1 MYDITETGEEIFSEM
16 LREFP
21 KNLRQIMQNFL
32 FVSRYLKNLN
42 MKLERDFDCTSKRT
56 T

>member
-21 KNLRQIMQNFL
+21 ENLRQIMQNFL
-32 FVSRYLKNLN
+32 FALFENLN
-42 MKLERDFDCTSKRT
+42 MKLEKRF
-56 T
+56 